1 VTTRGDV
8 GNDCSEWKFALP
20 GWHNHDLSLFKDISL
35 KGNQRIQYRWEI
47 YNLFDQVQ
55 FQTVNTA
62 LTFNPNTG
70 AQTNTSF
77 GKVTAARN
85 ERRMVM
91 SIRYIF

>member
-1 VTTRGDV
+1 
-8 GNDCSEWKFALP
+8 
-20 GWHNHDLSLFKDISL
+20 
-35 KGNQRIQYRWEI
+35 
-47 YNLFDQVQ
+47 VQ